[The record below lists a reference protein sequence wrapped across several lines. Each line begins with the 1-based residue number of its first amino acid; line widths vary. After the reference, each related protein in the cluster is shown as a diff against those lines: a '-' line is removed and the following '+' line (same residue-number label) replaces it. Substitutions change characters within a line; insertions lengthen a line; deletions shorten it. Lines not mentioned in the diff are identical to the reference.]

1 MRRTDRESQGQ
12 SQEPSEEVT
21 VLLQIGHVEG
31 EDL

>member
-1 MRRTDRESQGQ
+1 MRRTDCESQGQ
-12 SQEPSEEVT
+12 SQELSEMT